1 LSHPRRLTVILLFL
15 LALGLLPFQA
25 AAQERY
31 TYSYLAGF
39 SVGLG
44 GTADA
49 ESDPGFDN
57 FDWQAMFG
65 MDLEK
70 NLRFGAR
77 LGQMSLDTDGGSGND
92 LTYLTLVGEYLAPA
106 PHYESGLYLGVGYY
120 DFGAGG
126 FFPGDSSL
134 GLTLGVTA
142 GFKMTDR
149 LVLLLDLAGH
159 YADLNYAQF
168 FANANVGV
176 AYRF

>member
-1 LSHPRRLTVILLFL
+1 MSHPRRLTVILLFL

-25 AAQERY
+25 AAQQRY
-31 TYSYLAGF
+31 TYTYMVGL

-49 ESDPGFDN
+49 DPDPGFDN
-57 FDWQAMFG
+57 FNWQAMFG

-77 LGQMSLDTDGGSGND
+77 LGQMSLDTGGGSGND
-92 LTYLTLVGEYLAPA
+92 LTYLTLVGEYLTPG
-106 PHYESGLYLGVGYY
+106 PHYASGLYLGVGYY
-120 DFGAGG
+120 DFAAGG
-126 FFPGDSSL
+126 FFPSDNSL

-142 GFKMTDR
+142 DFKMTDR
-149 LVLLLDLAGH
+149 FVLMLDLAGH
-159 YADLNYAQF
+159 YADLDYAQF
-168 FANANVGV
+168 FANANIGV

>member
-1 LSHPRRLTVILLFL
+1 LSHSRRLTVILLFL
-15 LALGLLPFQA
+15 LALSLVPIQA

-31 TYSYLAGF
+31 TYTYMAGL

-57 FDWQAMFG
+57 FDWQATFG

-77 LGQMSLDTDGGSGND
+77 LGQMNLDTDGGSGND
-92 LTYLTLVGEYLAPA
+92 LTYLTLVGEYLTPG
-106 PHYESGLYLGVGYY
+106 PHYQSGLYLGVGYY
-120 DFGAGG
+120 DFAAGS
-126 FFPGDSSL
+126 FFPGDDSL

-149 LVLLLDLAGH
+149 FVLLLDLAGH
-159 YADLNYAQF
+159 YADLEYAQF
-168 FANANVGV
+168 FANANIGV